1 MNKEVKR
8 YYNRD
13 EKGKFTKKAPEK
25 TEPTTKPTYDS
36 IKDAVNS
43 VIREFVD
50 EARAVIRTNV
60 NIYDKGYLLEA
71 DTCLKGETGIEVS
84 ICCSLTKYS
93 RTGVTTPSYV
103 LYSKV
108 VLPNYDIPAYM
119 LCIAPGMDTE
129 SNLVVFDFTTTNTIA
144 CIICAMLDIAAPTL
158 KLNGE
163 FSKSIDDSD
172 DACDF
177 DECEMDCPCRCGYHL
192 SLSLDDFDDI
202 DLSEYDDID
211 GTEIYGIV
219 DDMLMTGSDY
229 AQTTIALLGVKNQY
243 TVILYGKNTVA
254 DKIVINCTML
264 ASDNVTMQVNRYGVA
279 YTIPCDDVLS
289 DNVMKICAKHG
300 YDLIHNMLE
309 LVKEHDDE
317 IVDGS
322 IMAAESADEIEDRI
336 CNNPDFAE

>member
-1 MNKEVKR
+1 MTKEVKR
-8 YYNRD
+8 HYNRD
-13 EKGKFTKKAPEK
+13 EKGKFAKKAPKKME
-25 TEPTTKPTYDS
+25 PTYDS
-36 IKDAVNS
+36 IKAAVNS
-43 VIREFVD
+43 VIHEFVD
-50 EARAVIRTNV
+50 ETREAIRANDGICDTS
-60 NIYDKGYLLEA
+60 YLLDVDA
-71 DTCLKGETGIEVS
+71 CLRDETGIDVS
-84 ICCSLTKYS
+84 IFCSSTKIN
-93 RTGVTTPSYV
+93 RTGVATPSFT

-108 VLPNYDIPAYM
+108 LIPNYDIPAYM
-119 LCIAPGMDTE
+119 LCIAPGMDIE
-129 SNLVVFDFTTTNTIA
+129 SNLEVFDYNATTTIA
-144 CIICAMLDIAAPTL
+144 CIICALLGIATPTL
-158 KLNGE
+158 NINGE
-163 FSKSIDDSD
+163 ISEPVDDSGD
-172 DACDF
+172 GCEC
-177 DECEMDCPCRCGYHL
+177 DECEMECPCRCGYHL

-211 GTEIYGIV
+211 GTEIYDIV

-317 IVDGS
+317 IVDGY
-322 IMAAESADEIEDRI
+322 IMSVESVDEIEDRI